1 MVRLAEQQVLGKG
14 IIISQ
19 DVSPDDLILYADE
32 SLIGHVVTNLLKNA
46 IQALDAGGD
55 IMVKAYCNESEAV
68 IIDVSDNGPMI
79 PEDVAQHIFVPF
91 FTTKKEGSGIGL
103 PVSKQIMHL
112 SGGAL
117 IFKSDKRKGLTTFSM
132 VFY

>member
-1 MVRLAEQQVLGKG
+1 
-14 IIISQ
+14 
-19 DVSPDDLILYADE
+19 
-32 SLIGHVVTNLLKNA
+32 
-46 IQALDAGGD
+46 
-55 IMVKAYCNESEAV
+55 MVKAYCNEGEAV

-79 PEDVAQHIFVPF
+79 PEDVAPHIFVPF

-117 IFKSDKRKGLTTFSM
+117 IFKSNKRKGLTTFSM

>member
-1 MVRLAEQQVLGKG
+1 LVKG

-19 DVSPDDLILYADE
+19 DVSPDDLILFMLM
-32 SLIGHVVTNLLKNA
+32 SLLGHVVYQPA
-46 IQALDAGGD
+46 QECYSSVGCRWD

-91 FTTKKEGSGIGL
+91 FTTTKKAVALDCLFPSRSCILAVGL
-103 PVSKQIMHL
+103 LYLKVIKE
-112 SGGAL
+112 
-117 IFKSDKRKGLTTFSM
+117 KD
-132 VFY
+132 